1 MKKYQ
6 RGNIGP
12 LIFFVFVVGAFIF
25 SVFLIIKELKKHHN
39 EQKEKTL
46 SYEILTVRGCEYL
59 KLIGNYGYGVAIIE
73 VADQPSTCKYNIF
86 KLSEIKKR

>member
-1 MKKYQ
+1 MRAY
-6 RGNIGP
+6 RNSGIFPFICFLFSSGVIIGG
-12 LIFFVFVVGAFIF
+12 VMWVVEVA
-25 SVFLIIKELKKHHN
+25 ERH
-39 EQKEKTL
+39 QAQ

-73 VADQPSTCKYNIF
+73 VADQPSTCKYNMI